1 VFHGG
6 DIHKNLFNTQPK
18 CPSNNETTLLDFEV
32 FELVSSGL
40 TNRGGCYTIVD
51 IDTEER
57 TLTYSMIQAGQE
69 EERGR
74 LTILED
80 SGGAMSHELL
90 YRSQLMALELNEC
103 QQNLTRTTLAY
114 PVIGGLEEV

>member
-1 VFHGG
+1 M
-6 DIHKNLFNTQPK
+6 
-18 CPSNNETTLLDFEV
+18 DFEV

-74 LTILED
+74 LTVLKEA
-80 SGGAMSHELL
+80 SGAMSHELL